1 MMKEIART
9 ERLWN
14 RLMTGWKQR
23 RPAIERHLKKA
34 GFPSLLHYEALSYL
48 SQAPAGEMELRLL
61 EKNLRIPQFKASRL
75 LQGMSAERLVQ
86 RRTPATDKRLLLVEI
101 TPLGRA
107 LQRRMLLSISSAI
120 EPHLSGIISHDELVN
135 LMDTLDRLDG
145 DAPKLSHIAERM
157 FGRDRGKSEQDRALD
172 ARHLIS
178 SPQDRGMAESIQNR
192 QLRRVKN
199 GFCES

>member
-1 MMKEIART
+1 MSMSAEATPRVRISSQGATKASSRAVFMTKEIART

-14 RLMTGWKQR
+14 RLMTGWKKR
-23 RPAIERHLKKA
+23 RPAIEGHLKKA

-107 LQRRMLLSISSAI
+107 LQRRMLLAISSAI
-120 EPHLSGIISHDELVN
+120 EPHLSGVISHHELGN
-135 LMDTLDRLDG
+135 LMNILDRLDG
-145 DAPKLSHIAERM
+145 DAPKLSHIAE
-157 FGRDRGKSEQDRALD
+157 DVRA
-172 ARHLIS
+172 R
-178 SPQDRGMAESIQNR
+178 PR
-192 QLRRVKN
+192 QV
-199 GFCES
+199 GA